1 MTAELTPT
9 SKSAV
14 DVQFKTFR
22 LLGFIPVTAPA
33 AAKGSLDITYVDE
46 ELRVSRGN
54 KDNLFVLRQTDAA
67 ARLPDAAF
75 ESPVA
80 FSEAL
85 AAKSVRDFR

>member
-1 MTAELTPT
+1 
-9 SKSAV
+9 
-14 DVQFKTFR
+14 
-22 LLGFIPVTAPA
+22 
-33 AAKGSLDITYVDE
+33 
-46 ELRVSRGN
+46 VSRGN
-54 KDNLFVLRQTDAA
+54 KENLFVLRQTDAA